1 MKVTCVVGLPGS
13 GKTHWA
19 QAQPHSHVCDDP
31 AHVSELP
38 SVDWLIQNNQDLII
52 TDPWFCD
59 DEVRHSCESHI
70 RRLYGVSPDWVFFE
84 NDPAQC
90 MQNVKL
96 RQDGRQ
102 VRSMIVDLT
111 KRYQIP
117 DRSRVLRVYGV
128 NKD

>member
-31 AHVSELP
+31 KHVSELP

-59 DEVRHSCESHI
+59 GEVRHSCESHI
-70 RRLYGVSPDWVFFE
+70 KRLYGVPPDWVFFE
-84 NDPAQC
+84 NDPEQC
-90 MQNVKL
+90 MMNVLL